1 MSSSAAADFPTGF
14 ALHQITSP
22 EELEQWTP
30 SLTQLLLS
38 CVNDDP
44 SSSSIGFHAPLST
57 TKATEFWSSQSP
69 QLFGLNPRATLFV
82 LARDTTAVGTISLV
96 THPKETHAHKVE
108 VGKLLVS
115 AAERGHGLGRK
126 LMDMAESFAKE
137 ELGKKMVLLD
147 TASDTPARGFYL
159 KLGYTEW
166 GVCPQYAESADGH
179 LHDCSFFYKF
189 LETRI

>member
-1 MSSSAAADFPTGF
+1 MGSSAALEFPTGF
-14 ALHQITSP
+14 TLHQITSP
-22 EELEQWTP
+22 EELERWNP

-38 CVNDDP
+38 CVNEDP
-44 SSSSIGFHAPLST
+44 SASSIGFHAPLST

-126 LMDMAESFAKE
+126 LMEMAERFAKE
-137 ELGKKMVLLD
+137 ELGKTMVLLD

-189 LETRI
+189 LHNQI

>member
-1 MSSSAAADFPTGF
+1 MGSSTAIKFPAGF
-14 ALHQITSP
+14 TLHQITSP
-22 EELEQWTP
+22 EKLEQWKI

-44 SSSSIGFHAPLST
+44 SASSIGFHAPLSAA
-57 TKATEFWSSQSP
+57 KATEFWSSQSP
-69 QLFGLNPRATLFV
+69 QLFGPNPRATLFV

-96 THPKETHAHKVE
+96 THPKETHSHKVE

-126 LMDMAESFAKE
+126 LMDMAESFAKQ

-179 LHDCSFFYKF
+179 LHDCSFFYK
-189 LETRI
+189 LLGN

>member
-1 MSSSAAADFPTGF
+1 MNSAALDFPPGF
-14 ALHQITSP
+14 TLHKITSP
-22 EELEQWTP
+22 DELEQWTH

-44 SSSSIGFHAPLST
+44 SASSIGFHAPLT
-57 TKATEFWSSQSP
+57 ITKATEFWSSQSP
-69 QLFGLNPRATLFV
+69 HLFGLNPRATLFV
-82 LARDTTAVGTISLV
+82 LARDTTVVGTISLV

-126 LMDMAESFAKE
+126 LMEMSERFAKE

-189 LETRI
+189 LGN